1 MTSETKLET
10 SNNIWY
16 LYQAVLSQTIL
27 TEIIM
32 AQKILVTRKS
42 STSPLDEHQ
51 SVLCWRGK
59 YFWITLYG
67 NCQIMIP
74 L

>member
-10 SNNIWY
+10 SNNIRY

-32 AQKILVTRKS
+32 AQKILVTKKS

-51 SVLCWRGK
+51 SVLWGRGK
-59 YFWITLYG
+59 YF
-67 NCQIMIP
+67 
-74 L
+74 